1 MNVRAERTKP
11 YRLESSPEGALPFQ
25 HRDSS
30 PCCTGALPEIII
42 RPWGNASRGRMATGT
57 DVATASESDANFR
70 PLGYG
75 LTVVQRAAAG
85 LVYPANL
92 ASTQAQPEG
101 LTWLGFEIGVGIDL
115 DTFSPQLHS

>member
-30 PCCTGALPEIII
+30 PCCTGALPETII
-42 RPWGNASRGRMATGT
+42 RPLGNASRGRMTISA
-57 DVATASESDANFR
+57 DVAAANRSNVNFGS
-70 PLGYG
+70 LEHG
-75 LTVVQRAAAG
+75 LITVQRAAAG

-101 LTWLGFEIGVGIDL
+101 LTWLGFEIGVGIHL
-115 DTFSPQLHS
+115 DTFGPQLHG